1 MAFPSLT
8 IRKHSLEPEGSF
20 AEAQAEYLEPDPAS
34 VAELDELLRRTNTGV
49 VAHYYM
55 DAELQGVLSSCSWP
69 HIEIADSLK
78 MAGAANAM
86 AAGGVQ
92 NFVVL
97 GVDFMSENVRALLDD
112 GGFAERPVYRVSSGE
127 IGCSLA
133 EAAERP
139 AYEAYLREAAKS
151 ERPLHV
157 VYINTSLRTKA
168 LAHTIVPTI
177 TCTSSN
183 VLQTVLQAASEIEGV
198 EIFFGPDTYMGENLA
213 RMLEHLCELDDE
225 TISRVHSAHDT
236 ASIRALR
243 ERFHY
248 FRQGNCIVHH
258 MFGARV
264 VRKLREEHQGALLTA
279 HLEVPGEMFELALEA
294 QRAGRGVVGSTSN
307 ILSFIKEKAA
317 KHQGDDKPIEIVLG
331 TESGMITSI
340 VRSTQSVL
348 EKDHPGVR
356 VIFPVAEAAI
366 SQTEDTELGV
376 VPGVSGGEGCSTAG
390 GCATCPYMKINSLD
404 ALLGV
409 LESISGDQ
417 KRQLSTF
424 HPKKYVEQLEGR
436 SLAQLGGEPIL
447 AMQHFQKSGVMKPA
461 LLSRVTAPAASP
473 A

>member
-1 MAFPSLT
+1 MFPSLT
-8 IRKHSLEPEGSF
+8 ITKDKITAEGSF

-34 VAELDELLRRTNTGV
+34 IAELDALLRSTNTGV

-55 DAELQGVLSSCSWP
+55 DAELQGVLSSCTWP

-86 AAGGVQ
+86 AARGVQ

-112 GGFAERPVYRVSSGE
+112 GGFADRPVYRVSEGE

-133 EAAERP
+133 EAAEKP
-139 AYEAYLREAAKS
+139 AYEAYLREAAKH

-183 VLQTVLQAASEIEGV
+183 VLQTVLQADVQVPNV
-198 EIFFGPDTYMGENLA
+198 EVFFGPDTYMGENLA
-213 RMLEHLCELDDE
+213 RMLDHLAQLDNDTIQALHAEHDQD
-225 TISRVHSAHDT
+225 
-236 ASIRALR
+236 SIRDLAK
-243 ERFHY
+243 RFHY

-258 MFGARV
+258 MFGAEV
-264 VRKLREEHQGALLTA
+264 VRRLRDKHANALMTA
-279 HLEVPGEMFELALEA
+279 HLEVPGEMFELALQA
-294 QRAGRGVVGSTSN
+294 QRNGRGVVGSTSD
-307 ILSFIKEKAA
+307 ILGFIREQAAMARARKE
-317 KHQGDDKPIEIVLG
+317 PVEIVLG

-340 VRSTQSVL
+340 VRSTQTL
-348 EKDHPGVR
+348 LDANHPGVR
-356 VIFPVAEAAI
+356 IIFPVAEAAI
-366 SQTEDTELGV
+366 SATDDDELAI
-376 VPGVSGGEGCSTAG
+376 VPGVSGAEGCSTAG

-409 LESISGDQ
+409 LRS
-417 KRQLSTF
+417 L
-424 HPKKYVEQLEGR
+424 PKDRRSLELYKPKQYDDLLQGH

-447 AMQHFQKSGVMKPA
+447 AMQHFQRNGKMDA
-461 LLSRVTAPAASP
+461 ELIARVTG
-473 A
+473 